1 VSTHH
6 LGPTAATVTDAF
18 DPALAPVLTLEPGDE
33 LVVHTLD
40 ASGYLRRQ
48 THPGERAE
56 RLLPRAAGH
65 CLAGPVAVRG
75 AAPGDVL
82 AVHLRSL
89 RTDGWGWTVAGA
101 RDTPLNRRLR
111 TTEPA
116 WLLWDV
122 DDETSTAVNQLG
134 LVVDTA
140 PFLGVVGTTPAEP
153 GRHSTVP
160 PRAGTGGNVDC
171 RSLVA
176 GSTLFLPVQV
186 PGALLCLGDGHAAQ
200 GDGEVGGTALECG
213 MTTHLSVDLVRDPPL
228 PGVHAR
234 TPHERIT
241 FGFSTD
247 LNEATDD
254 ALDAMVTWLAADL
267 GVDRSTA
274 LALASPTVDLRVTQ
288 VANDTWG
295 VHAAL
300 AHDALRRA

>member
-1 VSTHH
+1 VTTHH
-6 LGPTAATVTDAF
+6 LGPTAGTVTDAF
-18 DPALAPVLTLEPGDE
+18 DPGLAPVLTLDPGDE

-40 ASGYLRRQ
+40 AAGHLRRQ
-48 THPGERAE
+48 AHPGEPAE
-56 RLLPRAAGH
+56 RLLPGAAGH

-75 AAPGDVL
+75 AQPGDVL
-82 AVHLRSL
+82 AVHLQSL
-89 RTDGWGWTVAGA
+89 RTDGWGFTVAGA

-122 DDETSTAVNQLG
+122 DDDTSTAVNQLG

-160 PRAGTGGNVDC
+160 PRPGTGGNVDC

-176 GSTLFLPVQV
+176 GSTLYLPVQV

-213 MTTHLSVDLVRDPPL
+213 MTTRLTVDLVRDPPL

-234 TPHERIT
+234 TLRERIT
-241 FGFSTD
+241 FGFSAD
-247 LNEATDD
+247 LNEATDG
-254 ALDAMVTWLAADL
+254 ALDAMTTWLAADL
-267 GVDRSTA
+267 GVGRSTA
-274 LALASPTVDLRVTQ
+274 LALASTAVDLRITQ
-288 VANDTWG
+288 VANETWG
-295 VHAAL
+295 VHAVL

>member
-1 VSTHH
+1 MTLHH
-6 LGPTAATVTDAF
+6 LDPAPHLVTDVF
-18 DPALAPVLTLEPGDE
+18 DPGLAPVLTVDPGDE
-33 LVVHTLD
+33 LVVHSLD

-48 THPGERAE
+48 HHPGEAAE
-56 RLLPRAAGH
+56 RLLPAARGH

-75 AAPGDVL
+75 AVPGDVL

-101 RDTPLNRRLR
+101 RDTPLNRRLG

-122 DDETSTAVNQLG
+122 DDDAGTARDQQG
-134 LVVDTA
+134 FTVDTA

-153 GRHSTVP
+153 GTHSTVP
-160 PRAGTGGNVDC
+160 PRTGTGGNVDC

-176 GSTLFLPVQV
+176 GTTLFLPVQV
-186 PGALLCLGDGHAAQ
+186 PGALLCLADGHAAQ
-200 GDGEVGGTALECG
+200 GDGEVSGTALECG
-213 MTTHLSVDLVRDPPL
+213 MTTRLTVDLVRDPPL
-228 PGVHAR
+228 RGVHAT
-234 TPHERIT
+234 TPTERIT
-241 FGFSTD
+241 FGFSAD

-267 GVDRSTA
+267 ALPRSTA

-288 VANDTWG
+288 VANETWG
-295 VHAAL
+295 VHAVL
-300 AHDALRRA
+300 AHDALRRG